1 MRSYIFFAGLLI
13 INGRL
18 FCASESS
25 ESVRSRPYEIVRG
38 SADDESGLKEL
49 YRAVAAQPGRLARS
63 LDEITDAYIHEM
75 LMASLQKG
83 VIFVAKSDGKIVG
96 SFLKYRSGPQVFS
109 HVLANGSI
117 LVHPDYEGMGIGSK
131 LIDTLLAEV
140 KNNMSDILRVDL
152 VVRESNHRARELYK
166 RKGFVE
172 EGKFDRKIRAKNG
185 KLEADIPMVWFNL
198 NFKDV
203 SLSD

>member
-1 MRSYIFFAGLLI
+1 MMRLYLFFTGLLI
-13 INGRL
+13 HSAL
-18 FCASESS
+18 FGAAASISTE
-25 ESVRSRPYEIVRG
+25 RKRIYEIVRG
-38 SADDESGLKEL
+38 AVDDESGIKEL
-49 YRAVAAQPGRLARS
+49 YRAVAARPGGLARTAE
-63 LDEITDAYIHEM
+63 EIADAYIHEM

-96 SFLKYRSGPQVFS
+96 SFLKYRSGPQAFS

-140 KNNMSDILRVDL
+140 KNNMPDILRVDL

-166 RKGFVE
+166 RKGFIE
-172 EGKFDRKIRAKNG
+172 EGRFERKIRAKNG
-185 KLEADIPMVWFNL
+185 NLEADIPMTWFNP

-203 SLSD
+203 ALRN